1 MTKSTKMRTRLLAV
15 VAQALGR
22 RADLGVV
29 ANIATLV
36 AGTTGKRRHIYGF
49 SEGLHSG
56 QRAFNGR
63 LGIWLSVNRAKDAAP
78 IARFDMQEYAW

>member
-36 AGTTGKRRHIYGF
+36 AGTTGKRRHIYRF
-49 SEGLHSG
+49 SELHSG
-56 QRAFNGR
+56 QRASNWR
-63 LGIWLSVNRAKDAAP
+63 LGIWLSVHRAKDAAP